1 MINDFKDANMGGL
14 TLSFPQY
21 QTLDGAIVEKR
32 FDSVKAYTPPQK
44 MYSAT
49 LKRAIR
55 IKYFV
60 IEGWEHKWFKDTSR
74 FIKLKLTAPDD
85 SDKLLVNVRGVLVFK
100 SKNRKYEVVNPTDKN
115 AIHIDQQ
122 GFYVKQIAI
131 DLK

>member
-74 FIKLKLTAPDD
+74 FIKLKLTAP
-85 SDKLLVNVRGVLVFK
+85 
-100 SKNRKYEVVNPTDKN
+100 
-115 AIHIDQQ
+115 
-122 GFYVKQIAI
+122 
-131 DLK
+131 